1 MGPALVCTI
10 GTIEVAVV
18 IFMSVYTSLIR
29 PLAFRLEAE
38 QAHHLA
44 IKLGANMAWAAPG
57 LAPAAGGFG
66 PAA

>member
-1 MGPALVCTI
+1 MG
-10 GTIEVAVV
+10 
-18 IFMSVYTSLIR
+18 VYTSLIR

-44 IKLGANMAWAAPG
+44 IKLGANMAWAASG
-57 LAPAAGGFG
+57 LAPLLAVSG